1 MPAAG
6 QLHVQSSRLRLP
18 FIIRSFGIHIKVHK
32 LSKTQRPRTIH
43 TCHDTVDRLGCRLQ
57 ACREVQGSG
66 AQLCWLLHS
75 CASVMCMTAA
85 TRGGVS
91 TARGG
96 WQPSIHSVSNS
107 PGRTDAGGGGVCDNS
122 HSWGQGTGS
131 GSSRHR
137 DNGTPGDG
145 LGLLASVSQRWCIH
159 CDRCDLRDLL
169 CAQLDTR
176 TEATEHPRRGGLG
189 AGALTCMGIKVSRR
203 CCLWTSWPKV
213 SLTAC
218 LICLC

>member
-75 CASVMCMTAA
+75 CALVLCMTAA

-91 TARGG
+91 TTRGG
-96 WQPSIHSVSNS
+96 VSTPRVVWQPSIYSVSS
-107 PGRTDAGGGGVCDNS
+107 CPGGTEAGGGLCYNS
-122 HSWGQGTGS
+122 HSWGHGTGS
-131 GSSRHR
+131 GSSRHK
-137 DNGTPGDG
+137 DNGTPGNG
-145 LGLLASVSQRWCIH
+145 LGLLAPVSQ
-159 CDRCDLRDLL
+159 
-169 CAQLDTR
+169 T
-176 TEATEHPRRGGLG
+176 
-189 AGALTCMGIKVSRR
+189 
-203 CCLWTSWPKV
+203 
-213 SLTAC
+213 
-218 LICLC
+218 